1 MMSPHEVFKATQDQ
15 KQREAGQGGVALL
28 ERIDPAEALKLSKL
42 AHPAELGHTAIHLE
56 QVATQP
62 QHVEVHVH
70 DEPVLAEAVS
80 SEVVEP
86 SEDSIPA
93 DVVAEVASKVS
104 RKEFVAQQE
113 DIFGANDNVE
123 TETVPEGELTYA
135 QYLAMRPAAQEGDT
149 YRTNGQVRDAVS
161 GNFSKK
167 ADHEAKVENY
177 KPDVYYKE
185 LSKSS
190 LADMVYDEAAAEN
203 EVKDRDYETL
213 IRDNKE
219 GELLVRKDPRLRGLL
234 SVGEDLLALHNS
246 TARGSEFEETVKPDL
261 EAKQAIFDTLY
272 KVYADS
278 DIDERALWYI
288 DDKTSARVEDP
299 DFIPIEGSAYLKGDK
314 VTIIDFVETDDGQKA
329 YTVEKQDGTVTA
341 VTAEEVSFKR
351 EFEPAVKAEAAEQP
365 EVSELVEA
373 DTQEDVEATE
383 ADDEKSEK
391 KQSRFER
398 AKKWFGIEGRKW
410 QEFGGKVYMG
420 HAWNAGFS
428 NAVSAPHKWMSRH
441 ISEETLT
448 DDIEAQKHKNRRNLL
463 IGAGAVLVVGLIAKQ
478 LDIQTPSFDF
488 NLFPENGPDP
498 IDLSSGYGG
507 DTPHL
512 ETGIPKGSE
521 PQIVPKLPEGAN
533 VAPIDSSVY
542 NIPESGTG
550 LNLFDKVGL
559 GSDKWYENAQ
569 TLASKFPLDFYS
581 EGGDIRL
588 VHSGQLSSAAQQYI
602 ESLK

>member
-1 MMSPHEVFKATQDQ
+1 MLREPHEVFRATQEQ

-42 AHPAELGHTAIHLE
+42 THPAELGHTAIHLE

-86 SEDSIPA
+86 SEDVIPA

-203 EVKDRDYETL
+203 EVKNRDYETL

-246 TARGSEFEETVKPDL
+246 TARGIEFEETVKPDL

-299 DFIPIEGSAYLKGDK
+299 DFIPIEGSAYLEGDK
-314 VTIIDFVETDDGQKA
+314 VIVIDFVETDDGQKA

-351 EFEPAVKAEAAEQP
+351 EFEPVVKVEAAEQP
-365 EVSELVEA
+365 EVSEVVEA
-373 DTQEDVEATE
+373 DTQENVEVTE
-383 ADDEKSEK
+383 ANDEKNEE

-398 AKKWFGIEGRKW
+398 AKKWFGKEGRKW
-410 QEFGGKVYMG
+410 QEFSGITYVGK
-420 HAWNAGFS
+420 AWGDALNAPG
-428 NAVSAPHKWMSRH
+428 KWMSRH
-441 ISEETLT
+441 LSKDMLT
-448 DDIEAQKHKNRRNLL
+448 DDIEAQKNKNRRNKLL
-463 IGAGAVLVVGLIAKQ
+463 GAGAVLVVGLVARQ
-478 LDIQTPSFDF
+478 LDIHTDVFNALDF
-488 NLFPENGPDP
+488 NLFPDNGPNP
-498 IDLSSGYGG
+498 VDLSSGYGG

-512 ETGIPKGSE
+512 ETGIPEGSE

-550 LNLFDKVGL
+550 LNLFDKAGL
-559 GSDKWYENAQ
+559 SSDKWYENAQ
-569 TLASKFPLDFYS
+569 TLASKFPSDFYS
-581 EGGDIRL
+581 EGGDVRL